1 MTPQQIDL
9 VQSSF
14 KKVVPIAGTAADLFY
29 DRLFEI
35 APEVRSL
42 FPQDL
47 GEQKKKLMT
56 MLGTAVANLHKLET
70 ILPAVK
76 DLGSRHKG
84 YGVTAAHYAPVGA
97 ALLWTLGE
105 GPRSRLHAGG
115 ESGVDRDLYG
125 AGRRDDGSVARTA
138 ASGPLMLFGARTS
151 RSAYAHSCDARRLEV
166 RAHERPR
173 PAVAYD
179 Y

>member
-35 APEVRSL
+35 APEVRSM

-47 GEQKKKLMT
+47 SEQKKKLM
-56 MLGTAVANLHKLET
+56 AHARHRRRQ
-70 ILPAVK
+70 PAQAR
-76 DLGSRHKG
+76 DDPSGGEGPRQRHKG

-97 ALLWTLGE
+97 ALLWTLEKGL
-105 GPRSRLHAGG
+105 GPDFTPEVKAAWTETYTALAG
-115 ESGVDRDLYG
+115 VM
-125 AGRRDDGSVARTA
+125 TA
-138 ASGPLMLFGARTS
+138 
-151 RSAYAHSCDARRLEV
+151 
-166 RAHERPR
+166 
-173 PAVAYD
+173 
-179 Y
+179 